1 MDGRREAQVEEHRY
15 KEMVLLLLL
24 GQEEEEERIDKV
36 PVVERLE
43 ELLVKEEVGTEVVAG
58 KEQVAAEEEA
68 GTVVVG
74 IGVAEVVVVA
84 AEAGTGPVVA
94 LDCMPEQELK
104 RNRWVAAAAAVGRIE
119 WEATAE

>member
-1 MDGRREAQVEEHRY
+1 
-15 KEMVLLLLL
+15 MVLLLLL
-24 GQEEEEERIDKV
+24 LGEEEEERIDKV

-43 ELLVKEEVGTEVVAG
+43 ELLVEEEEVGTEVVAG

-104 RNRWVAAAAAVGRIE
+104 RNRWVAAAAAVAGRIE